1 MVSLLRL
8 SSLIPLQLL
17 LFITLTAFTAWP
29 SVSLLAQSPFSNW
42 YFYNGGISFNSGTP
56 VALTNSIMNQ
66 PEGCATV
73 SDANGQL
80 LFYTDGKRA
89 FDKNHQVMPNSLYL
103 KGDGS
108 SSNSA
113 VIVPKPG
120 SKRYYYIFTSPVN
133 AIDGI
138 YYSIVDLSLNNG
150 NGDVMSCAKN
160 VLIGQAPFAEKLTTA
175 LHDNGHDVWVI
186 ARKWQSSAF
195 YAWQVTA
202 CGVQPAVISEVGL
215 NIPSGQLVG
224 PYGCLKISQQ
234 QNRLA
239 SANELSSSASSGG
252 CIELFDFNNATGELS
267 NAMWFV
273 SPHEIDANGTPNSTV
288 YGIEFSPGGQFLY
301 SSSWLDDEVYQM
313 DITLGTAADILASA
327 QVIGDVNNGFGNAG
341 AMQLADDGKI
351 YIAQRFDTY
360 LSVITDPDA
369 AGIGCGFTLDAVD
382 LSPKQAQSGLPAAL
396 HISDWNI
403 NPAPQYFSISG
414 SCAGSPV
421 QFLFAG
427 AGCSGLLWHFG
438 DPSSGSADTSTQ
450 LNPFHV
456 FANAGTYLVTL
467 HLTDGCFTDTLA
479 QEVVISAAPAAILPP
494 DTFFC
499 TPVSLQLTAGNAND
513 GVLWSTGDTAN
524 TITVT
529 EPGLYFVTVENVCGL
544 ASDSVLV
551 EQVTAFQPLFF
562 SDTSFCIDSLFM
574 LEVNA
579 GNEDNSV
586 SWNTGDTT
594 SALLINSFGFYEVMI
609 TNPCGESISAS
620 FTVLADTCKFEE
632 PVDSNENGSDDST
645 VAIPCDFAVPNA
657 FSPNGDGVNDEFAP
671 IAGCSEIIQHLVI
684 FNRWGQT
691 VYEGA
696 GSTASWDGRFENR
709 EQEIGVYVYMLT
721 TINTSGHTRK
731 RKGHVTLLL

>member
-1 MVSLLRL
+1 MIFLLRL
-8 SSLIPLQLL
+8 ESLFQPVFVH
-17 LFITLTAFTAWP
+17 LFAIAAFTVCP
-29 SVSLLAQSPFSNW
+29 LVFLQAQSPFSNW
-42 YFYNGGISFNSGTP
+42 YFYNAGLSFNSGTP

-80 LFYTDGKRA
+80 LFYTDGKRV

-150 NGDVMSCAKN
+150 NGDIMACAKN

-186 ARKWQSSAF
+186 ARKWQSSAI

-202 CGVQPAVISEVGL
+202 CGVQDAVISEVGL

-224 PYGCLKISQQ
+224 PYGCLKASPQ
-234 QNRLA
+234 QNRIV

-273 SPHEIDANGTPNSTV
+273 SPHEIDANGTPNATV

-301 SSSWLDDEVYQM
+301 SSSWLDDEIYQM

-327 QVIGDVNNGFGNAG
+327 QVIGDVNNGIGNAG

-351 YIAQRFDTY
+351 YIAQRFDSY
-360 LSVITDPDA
+360 LSVIANPDA
-369 AGIGCGFTLDAVD
+369 AGIGCGFSLDAVD

-396 HISDWNI
+396 HISDWNV
-403 NPAPQYFSISG
+403 NPAPDYFNLSG

-421 QFLFAG
+421 QFIFAG

-456 FANAGTYLVTL
+456 FANAGIYQVTL
-467 HLTDGCFTDTLA
+467 YLTDGCFTDTLA
-479 QEVVISAAPAAILPP
+479 QEVVISAAPAAILPA

-499 TPVSLQLTAGNAND
+499 TPVSLQLMAGNAGD
-513 GVLWSTGDTAN
+513 GVLWSNGDTVN
-524 TITVT
+524 TIMVT
-529 EPGLYFVTVENVCGL
+529 EPGLYFVTVENTCGL
-544 ASDSVLV
+544 ASDSVLIG
-551 EQVTAFQPLFF
+551 QVAAFQPVLF

-579 GNEDNSV
+579 GNENNSV

-594 SALLINSFGFYEVMI
+594 SSLLITSFGFYEVMI

-620 FTVLADTCKFEE
+620 FNVLADTCKIEA
-632 PVDSNENGSDDST
+632 PVDTSENGSDDST
-645 VAIPCDFAVPNA
+645 VAIPCDFAIPNV

-671 IAGCSEIIQHLVI
+671 IAGCSETLQYLVI

-691 VYEGA
+691 VFEGA
-696 GSTASWDGRFENR
+696 GSTASWDGGFKNR
-709 EQEIGVYVYMLT
+709 NQEIGVYVYVLT
-721 TINTSGHTRK
+721 TINTSGQTRQ
-731 RKGHVTLLL
+731 RKGNVMLLL